1 MKITLTLCCILL
13 SFSLWAQ
20 EAAPFEMQTVYFPD
34 GSEKQLWISLD
45 NQSDRLLY
53 REQPEETAAVFSAA
67 NVVSFIYGGYQYF
80 SLPLRDGY
88 FTFFQVLH
96 EGSAFA
102 VLEKK
107 PNYKTLRIIS
117 DESDGAISM
126 CQNRRNHEFYLC
138 YKDNRFYSSVP
149 NPILPNY
156 PKQSVREFKVH
167 KLVYLAIE
175 GRLKLFYMETDERF
189 NLWDNMVN
197 PRPRKRKTEKM
208 LEDFIEDPQ
217 KLAAIQAKVK
227 QDKLDIRDP
236 QALTMALEAVY
247 Q

>member
-1 MKITLTLCCILL
+1 MKIALSFCCILL

-20 EAAPFEMQTVYFPD
+20 EAAPFELQTVYFPD

-53 REQPEETAAVFSAA
+53 KTQEEGTVDVFGAA
-67 NVVSFIYGGYQYF
+67 NVVSFIYGGYQYY

-96 EGSAFA
+96 EGNAFA
-102 VLEKK
+102 VLEKA

-117 DESDGAISM
+117 DESDGGISI
-126 CQNRRNHEFYLC
+126 CQKRRNNEFYLC
-138 YKDNRFYSSVP
+138 FKDNQFYS
-149 NPILPNY
+149 NQN
-156 PKQSVREFKVH
+156 VRELKVH

-189 NLWDNMVN
+189 NLWDDMVN
-197 PRPRKRKTEKM
+197 TRPRKRKTEKM
-208 LEDFIEDPQ
+208 MEDFIEDPQ
-217 KLAAIQAKVK
+217 KLAAIQAKIK
-227 QDKLDIRDP
+227 HDKLDIRDP
-236 QALTMALEAVY
+236 QELIVALEAVY